1 MIPTSENSS
10 DKTYETVRRDSAS
23 PESPMPRVEKRSV
36 FRGGSLEAMRALVS
50 NRSVR
55 AALFAFVLTRS
66 IILFLIV
73 FTAQINV
80 FDPEL
85 RATRISLHKV
95 QVARAIKERVKV
107 GDVDWYI
114 EIAHLGYERRPFTAE
129 KQENW
134 AFFPLFPL
142 VLRLASTL
150 TGEFIFTGMALSGIF
165 FFSALVLLHKT
176 VLEFGLSDADADRAV
191 FYLAAFPVSYF
202 FSLGLTESL
211 FLMLVVGSFY
221 LAKREVWWAAALLG
235 TLASAT
241 RVTGVLLLP
250 ALAVLYWQTY
260 RTFRVRPNFL
270 PLLLIPAGLLAF
282 MFFLYRST
290 GNPLA
295 FKDVAVAWGREP
307 GFFLLPLLNYLSD
320 PLLVAEP
327 WDFRLVNFLAATA
340 ALVCG
345 VVLLKWRQWALATF
359 TLSSMLV
366 TLSTNMLQSQ
376 ARYAMVVFPV
386 FIVLAVAGRSARVD
400 TVIRTASL
408 IILILLTVMFC
419 QSLDIVL
426 S

>member
-1 MIPTSENSS
+1 MTPANNNSP
-10 DKTYETVRRDSAS
+10 DETCETVRRDFAS
-23 PESPMPRVEKRSV
+23 PELQMSCVERRSV
-36 FRGGSLEAMRALVS
+36 FRGGSLETMRALVS

-55 AALFAFVLTRS
+55 AALLAFVLTRS
-66 IILFLIV
+66 IIFFLIV

-95 QVARAIKERVKV
+95 QVARAITERVKV

-114 EIAHLGYERRPFTAE
+114 EIAHLGYARRPFTAE
-129 KQENW
+129 KQTNW

-142 VLRLASTL
+142 LLRLASTL
-150 TGEFIFTGMALSGIF
+150 TGEYVFTGMALSGIF

-202 FSLGLTESL
+202 FSLGMTESL

-221 LAKREVWWAAALLG
+221 AAKREMWWAAALLG
-235 TLASAT
+235 ALAAAT

-260 RTFRVRPNFL
+260 RTFRVRRNFL
-270 PLLLIPAGLLAF
+270 TLLLIPTGLLAF
-282 MFFLYRST
+282 IEFLYRIT

-307 GFFLLPLLNYLSD
+307 AFFLLPLLDYLSD

-327 WDFRLVNFLAATA
+327 WNFRLVNFLAATA

-345 VVLLKWRQWALATF
+345 FVLLKWRQWALATF
-359 TLSSMLV
+359 TLSSMFV

-386 FIVLAVAGRSARVD
+386 FIVLAVTGRNARVD
-400 TVIRTASL
+400 AVIRTASL
-408 IILILLTVMFC
+408 IILILMTVMFC
-419 QSLDIVL
+419 ESLDIVL